1 MVDTISFGVL
11 KWHHITNPTV
21 EDMDFL
27 KNNFQFHPL
36 DIEDCYSFVQR
47 PKIDEYDD
55 YYFLV
60 LHVPLLDTRSNLIRP
75 EETKIFWGHDFLITV
90 GNSHYVVQDLFN
102 LTKMDPEEM
111 EEDEHIGGT
120 SDGILYNVLNRML
133 KETFLLVE
141 RLGTQL
147 DAINRDLISRKSEA
161 TIEHISVFRKNIIQL
176 NTMFKPQIK
185 LFNQFENGEIKGY
198 VEDMEDYWGN
208 ILDFYQKMWDMVDDY
223 GELVE
228 GLSRTFDSLQANRTN
243 EIMRVLT
250 IISTIVLPLTFFTGL
265 YGMNVGL
272 PFADKIWAFWGLIGV
287 CVLTIILLLFFF
299 KRKKWM

>member
-60 LHVPLLDTRSNLIRP
+60 LHFPLLDTRSNLIRT

-102 LTKMDPEEM
+102 LTKMNPEEM

-120 SDGILYNVLNRML
+120 SDGILYHVLNRML

-147 DAINRDLISRKSEA
+147 DAINRDLFSRKSED

-176 NTMFKPQIK
+176 NTMFKPQVK
-185 LFNQFENGEIKGY
+185 LFNQFENGDIKGCRATRSASSAP
-198 VEDMEDYWGN
+198 
-208 ILDFYQKMWDMVDDY
+208 LPRASP
-223 GELVE
+223 
-228 GLSRTFDSLQANRTN
+228 SRNAT
-243 EIMRVLT
+243 
-250 IISTIVLPLTFFTGL
+250 
-265 YGMNVGL
+265 
-272 PFADKIWAFWGLIGV
+272 
-287 CVLTIILLLFFF
+287 
-299 KRKKWM
+299 KWP